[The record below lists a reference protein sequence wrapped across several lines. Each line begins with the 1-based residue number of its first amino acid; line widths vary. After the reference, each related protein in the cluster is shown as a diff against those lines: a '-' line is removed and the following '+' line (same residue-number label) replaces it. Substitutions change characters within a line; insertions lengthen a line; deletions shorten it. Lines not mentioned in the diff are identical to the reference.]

1 MKQAGC
7 LRYIVSIIFLSLSLN
22 GFANSAPDLMNVF
35 QRSSEYDPTYQQAV
49 ATYNAAKE
57 ALPQSIAGVLPSLDL
72 SAAITKVIQTNRSN
86 GSSNLTQNNYGL
98 NATQTIFNFGVFE
111 QIAQAKHSVQSAAY
125 ILSAAG
131 QDLMVRTA
139 RAYFA
144 VLQAEELLNYTKQ
157 QRDFIYQQYQ
167 ATQKR
172 YDHREATITDLN
184 QAKGAYELMAVQ
196 LTQAQESVYTSY
208 QNLEQITAKNYDG
221 LAKLKN
227 NFPLVTPRPNK
238 LIAWVNKAKEANLNL
253 LSAKEN
259 MLAQHEN
266 VNVQKGNYLPNI
278 TANGSYTRGR
288 ELLTS
293 DTSNALITG
302 HYHELQGGLNLQWN
316 VYQGGLTNSQVRAAA
331 ANYQQAYAQRDQAY
345 LNAITNTRISYDNVT
360 QGINEI
366 KMAKLAMQSSTI
378 ALIKAEKAYRAG
390 LLTVT
395 DILQIQNILFQAQKE
410 YVNDVYSYLVDVL
423 LLQQAAGTLSVRSMM
438 VENQWLM

>member
-1 MKQAGC
+1 
-7 LRYIVSIIFLSLSLN
+7 
-22 GFANSAPDLMNVF
+22 MNVF

>member
-1 MKQAGC
+1 
-7 LRYIVSIIFLSLSLN
+7 
-22 GFANSAPDLMNVF
+22 MNVF

-98 NATQTIFNFGVFE
+98 NATQTIFNFGTFE

-144 VLQAEELLNYTKQ
+144 VLQSEELLNYTQQ